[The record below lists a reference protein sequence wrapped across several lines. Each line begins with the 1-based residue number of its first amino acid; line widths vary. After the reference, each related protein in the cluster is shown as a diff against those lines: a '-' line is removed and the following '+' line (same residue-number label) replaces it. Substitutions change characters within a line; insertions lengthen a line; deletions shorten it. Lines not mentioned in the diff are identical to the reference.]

1 MKVSDFLLNALE
13 GTHEKNKVLMSFTY
27 VSIAVATVHFQ

>member
-13 GTHEKNKVLMSFTY
+13 GNHEKNKALMSFTC
-27 VSIAVATVHFQ
+27 VSIAIATVHFP